1 MEANL
6 IVAWNVRRLRVEKN
20 ISQDDLGLAAG
31 IERAYIGYLERGKRN
46 PTVSTLEK
54 IQQALNCELT
64 DLFIVPDQEDLKE
77 LKQLKPGRRKVT

>member
-54 IQQALNCELT
+54 IRSALNCELS
-64 DLFIVPDQEDLKE
+64 DFFIVPDQKDLKE
-77 LKQLKPGRRKVT
+77 LKQLKPGRRKK

>member
-1 MEANL
+1 MDANL

-46 PTVSTLEK
+46 PTVSTLDK
-54 IQQALNCELT
+54 IRVALDCELSE
-64 DLFIVPDQEDLKE
+64 LFIVPDQNDTKE
-77 LKQLKPGRRKVT
+77 IKQLKPGRRKSV